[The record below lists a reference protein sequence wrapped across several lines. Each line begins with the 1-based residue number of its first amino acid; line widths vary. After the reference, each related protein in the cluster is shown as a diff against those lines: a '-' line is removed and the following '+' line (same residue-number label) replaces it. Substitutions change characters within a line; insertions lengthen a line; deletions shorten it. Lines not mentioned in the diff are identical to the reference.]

1 MANVIV
7 YSTHTCPWCMKVKE
21 FLTARKIKYTEKYV
35 DDNREVGEEM
45 IKKSNQRGVP
55 VIDID
60 GTIVIGFDRNKLME
74 LLELED

>member
-35 DDNREVGEEM
+35 DDNRAAGEEM
-45 IKKSNQRGVP
+45 INKSNQRGVP